1 MNSKVFT
8 ILLIF
13 IMAVPLGASA
23 QGESG
28 NCLAGI
34 ALSLPNSQDSYS
46 QDFLRGVEFAIGE
59 VNTILG
65 TAGTLICFE
74 IDGMDAENMPGDSS
88 EDAQDAP
95 IEDGGGT
102 ILDSLTEGNG
112 ELMRFLVTVS
122 YEMNGGGDWPGPWGH
137 YWLYTDSGSGNSN
150 PNPGQAPFGQIEG
163 NYDISPTVLNR
174 LSFVQ
179 NGDRPRIHKVEF
191 NHFNAFG
198 DWQRATD
205 KSLFIAGSGSSGEAM
220 LVELTAAQISQLDAV
235 TVGWSVPEPQR
246 GLLWQFLSAIADDS
260 SEEVISIAFVLAD
273 AGTVTLADSA

>member
-59 VNTILG
+59 VNTVLG
-65 TAGTLICFE
+65 AAGTLICFE

-112 ELMRFLVTVS
+112 ELMRFLVTAS
-122 YEMNGGGDWPGPWGH
+122 YEMNRSAEIPSPWGH
-137 YWLYTDSGSGNSN
+137 YWLYTDRGSGGG
-150 PNPGQAPFGQIEG
+150 PGTPPFGRIEG
-163 NYDISPTVLNR
+163 DYEIDLTVLTR
-174 LSFVQ
+174 LSFLRE
-179 NGDRPRIHKVEF
+179 GDLPHVHQVEF
-191 NHFNAFG
+191 NHHDGLGN
-198 DWQRATD
+198 WQSTTG
-205 KSLFIAGSGSSGEAM
+205 KSVFIAGLDGSGEAM
-220 LVELTAAQISQLDAV
+220 LVELTAARISQLDEV
-235 TVGWSVPEPQR
+235 TVAWSVPEPQR
-246 GLLWQFLSAIADDS
+246 GLLWQFFSAIADDS

-273 AGTVTLADSA
+273 AGTVALEEFP

>member
-34 ALSLPNSQDSYS
+34 ALSLPSSQDSYS
-46 QDFLRGVEFAIGE
+46 QDFLRGVEFAVTEI
-59 VNTILG
+59 NAILG

-122 YEMNGGGDWPGPWGH
+122 YEMNGGGDWPSPWGH
-137 YWLYTDSGSGNSN
+137 YWLYTDRGSGGG
-150 PNPGQAPFGQIEG
+150 PGTPPFGRIEG
-163 NYDISPTVLNR
+163 DYEIDPTVLTR
-174 LSFVQ
+174 LSFLREGNLPSVHQ
-179 NGDRPRIHKVEF
+179 VEF
-191 NHFNAFG
+191 NHHDGLG
-198 DWQRATD
+198 DWQSTAD

-220 LVELTAAQISQLDAV
+220 LVELTAAQISQLDEV
-235 TVGWSVPEPQR
+235 TVAWSVPEPQR
-246 GLLWQFLSAIADDS
+246 GLLWQFFSAIADDS

-273 AGTVTLADSA
+273 AGTVALEEFP